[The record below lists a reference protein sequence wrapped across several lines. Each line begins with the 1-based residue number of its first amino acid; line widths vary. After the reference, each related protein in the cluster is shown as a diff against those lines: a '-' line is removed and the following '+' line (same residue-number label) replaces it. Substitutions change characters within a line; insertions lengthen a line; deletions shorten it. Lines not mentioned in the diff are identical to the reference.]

1 MSTDATPSWSG
12 YIFQGEVA
20 LCKAIEIINTCGV
33 DIPEHFCLRLE
44 QDEDFSFKT
53 NVLEVF
59 QVKAYL
65 SKDADKLSK
74 YRDVIAELI
83 DKYHYSKTVKK
94 DPTDGR
100 RKIEL
105 YSLNRRTRPIHCSL
119 ITDKVIIDYEQDHS
133 SFNKRYQA
141 IEFDKFAVIH
151 GVYKLENIS
160 DKIDTEIKK
169 IFPADTVSSGDIE
182 LKRNFCLNNIVNLIK
197 ERHRTKQVKSVP
209 LREIKKWIE
218 KSDIALN
225 SDLFWLTIVKAF
237 LKILS
242 EPIPIYDL
250 ADPNEAQWHAKLQQ
264 CCENLDHLGFD
275 GVKKLIK
282 ERINAH
288 KAISDRDFRE
298 DLALYMDAGFI
309 YNIITKAIEGIDFP
323 PCYRDLVFD
332 HNDEKYQ
339 LSLISSNISDPPTSF
354 EKIQLQGY
362 FKNIHENNLSDVDY
376 IVTQQITYDKSKVT
390 DLIRNITDVPDT
402 FLDPSIDITNPIKN
416 YGLKKLSETITDLNS

>member
-20 LCKAIEIINTCGV
+20 LCRAVEIINSCGD
-33 DIPEHFCLRLE
+33 DIPAHYCLRLE
-44 QDEDFSFKT
+44 QDEDFSIKT

-65 SKDADKLSK
+65 GKDADKLNK
-74 YRDVIAELI
+74 YRDVISELI

-100 RKIEL
+100 KRIEF
-105 YSLNRRTRPIHCSL
+105 YSLNKRKRPIYCSL
-119 ITDKVIIDYEQDHS
+119 ITDKEIVDYEQDHS

-160 DKIDTEIKK
+160 DKIDTEINKLL
-169 IFPADTVSSGDIE
+169 ATSAVHQEDVA

-209 LREIKKWIE
+209 LREIKNWIE
-218 KSDIALN
+218 KPDVVLN
-225 SDLFWLTIVKAF
+225 SDIFWLTVVKSF
-237 LKILS
+237 LKVLS
-242 EPIPIYDL
+242 EPMAIYDL
-250 ADPNEAQWHAKLQQ
+250 SNPNEARYLAKLQE
-264 CCENLDHLGFD
+264 CCENLDLIGFD
-275 GVKKLIK
+275 GVKKLIR

-288 KAISDRDFRE
+288 KATTDRNFRE
-298 DLALYMDAGFI
+298 DLALYMDAGI
-309 YNIITKAIEGIDFP
+309 IHSIITKAIEGIDIP
-323 PCYRDLVFD
+323 PNYKDLAFEHSD
-332 HNDEKYQ
+332 KKYQ

-354 EKIQLQGY
+354 DKIKLQGY
-362 FKNIHENNLSDVDY
+362 FKNIQENNLSNVDY
-376 IVTQQITYDKSKVT
+376 IITEQITYDRSKVT
-390 DLIRNITDVPDT
+390 DLRRNITDVPDT
-402 FLDPSIDITNPIKN
+402 FLDSSIDITNPIKN
-416 YGLKKLSETITDLNS
+416 YGLKKLSETINDLNS